1 MARPKT
7 GETPIRHVRVSDKLW
22 GKVGDVA
29 RKQERTKSEVVV
41 DALAEYVAEHGEE
54 SQHRD
59 Q

>member
-22 GKVGDVA
+22 GKVGEVA
-29 RKQERTKSEVVV
+29 QRQDKTVSAVVV
-41 DALAEYVAEHGEE
+41 DALEKHVAEELGGGDD
-54 SQHRD
+54 D